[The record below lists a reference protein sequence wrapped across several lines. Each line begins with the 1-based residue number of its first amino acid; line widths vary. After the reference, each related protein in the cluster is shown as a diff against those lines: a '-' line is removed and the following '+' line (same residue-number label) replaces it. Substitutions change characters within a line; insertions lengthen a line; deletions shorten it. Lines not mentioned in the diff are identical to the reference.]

1 MKKRFIAI
9 IPGLL
14 MILLAAFAGCVSQP
28 ADQPG
33 APEQGAPGVPY
44 SKGPSG
50 PPFVK
55 GPTAPPPGAVS
66 GNQQSVTET
75 ENVKYELPESPKV

>member
-1 MKKRFIAI
+1 M

-14 MILLAAFAGCVSQP
+14 LISMLTCAGCVSNKQE
-28 ADQPG
+28 QSG
-33 APEQGAPGVPY
+33 APASGAPGVPY

-55 GPTAPPPGAVS
+55 GPTAPPPELEVTAS
-66 GNQQSVTET
+66 QEQAVTET
-75 ENVKYELPESPKV
+75 EKVKFELPQSSAVKAAN